1 MNPISSDGLEKKTFS
16 RTSKTLFVAS
26 RDGMHFLLYYICLS
40 RYSKGMKLKDSQKV
54 FAALADRTRLR
65 ILSLLSE
72 GELCVCD
79 LMRVLREPQSK
90 ISRHLS
96 YLRRAG
102 LVEGRKKGLWM
113 HYRLSKPTAKLY
125 GMLLEALC
133 CCRKEFDEFGKDL
146 KTLNQNKDCL
156 VGCCK

>member
-1 MNPISSDGLEKKTFS
+1 
-16 RTSKTLFVAS
+16 
-26 RDGMHFLLYYICLS
+26 
-40 RYSKGMKLKDSQKV
+40 MKLKDSQKV

-79 LMRVLREPQSK
+79 LMRVLKEPQSK

-102 LVEGRKKGLWM
+102 LVEGRKEGLWM
-113 HYRLSKPTAKLY
+113 HYRLAKPAAKLY
-125 GMLLEALC
+125 GMLLEAVC
-133 CCRKEFDEFGKDL
+133 CCRPEFDEFGKDL
-146 KTLNQNKDCL
+146 KTLKQNKNCL
-156 VGCCK
+156 VGCCDAS